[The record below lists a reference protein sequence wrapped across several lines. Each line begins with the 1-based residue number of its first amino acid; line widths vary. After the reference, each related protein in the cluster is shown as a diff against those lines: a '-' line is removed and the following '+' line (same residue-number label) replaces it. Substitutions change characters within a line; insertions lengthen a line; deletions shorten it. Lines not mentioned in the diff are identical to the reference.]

1 MRLICPNCEAQYE
14 VPDEA
19 IPLEG
24 RDVQCS
30 NCAQIWFHAH
40 PDAPAVPE
48 KEGSEAAPP
57 TAEVTAAETAAPAPP
72 DVPQK
77 SEQPPVAEPEPEETA
92 SEDPDDMEAAPVA
105 VPKRRE
111 LDPAVADVLR
121 EEAEL
126 EKKARAQEVVGGV
139 ERQADLDTD
148 AANPEEDARQS
159 ARAVH
164 EDIAKTPEEGPSRP
178 VSETATAGAQGSQQL
193 PNVDALNS
201 TLRAN
206 TDRSPEDDPGQ
217 TAQIETREKRSFG
230 RGFSVMVL
238 LVALLTLAYVFAPQ
252 IAQSM
257 PQADPWLSS
266 YVGLVDQG
274 RSWLDGVVTDALS
287 WLDAAV
293 ASSDA

>member
-40 PDAPAVPE
+40 PDAPAAPE
-48 KEGSEAAPP
+48 KENREAELKAAKAAAPEP
-57 TAEVTAAETAAPAPP
+57 PAPAP
-72 DVPQK
+72 QK
-77 SEQPPVAEPEPEETA
+77 VAAKPEQSPAAEAEPDEPVD
-92 SEDPDDMEAAPVA
+92 EDSDDGGAAPVA
-105 VPKRRE
+105 TPKRRE

-126 EKKARAQEVVGGV
+126 EKKARAKVTVSDVDSQP
-139 ERQADLDTD
+139 DLGSD
-148 AANPEEDARQS
+148 AATPVDEARQR
-159 ARAVH
+159 ARDTH
-164 EDIAKTPEEGPSRP
+164 DSTTRIRGESPSPPIA
-178 VSETATAGAQGSQQL
+178 ETTASVAQGNNQL
-193 PNVDALNS
+193 PNVDELNS

-206 TDRSPEDDPGQ
+206 TDRSPEGDPGQ

-238 LVALLTLAYVFAPQ
+238 LVALLTLVYVFAPQ
-252 IAQSM
+252 IAQSV
-257 PQADPWLSS
+257 PQVDPWLSS

-274 RSWLDGVVTDALS
+274 RSWLDGVVTDALT

-293 ASSDA
+293 ASNDA